1 MKRLISRPGSFIK
14 RMGVRDDHGVKGG
27 EIMASNFRIS
37 SHRNSDNLH
46 LKFMGDFDG
55 SSALQLLNV
64 LKENYHGAG
73 GVIIHTSCLK
83 DIHPFGL
90 NVFQNNLEVKSGK
103 SVSLVFTG
111 EHANLLAPE
120 GSRSW

>member
-1 MKRLISRPGSFIK
+1 MRI
-14 RMGVRDDHGVKGG
+14 RDDHGLKGG

-37 SHRNSDNLH
+37 THRNSDNLH
-46 LKFMGDFDG
+46 LKLIGDFDD

-64 LKENYHGAG
+64 LKENSNGARR
-73 GVIIHTSCLK
+73 VIIHTSCLK
-83 DIHPFGL
+83 NIHPFGL

-120 GSRSW
+120 GSKSW